1 MDTPAAELACTILV
15 NHRREALGACA
26 CGWGHHPVH
35 YGTTHSQH
43 VLDMLTAAGLKVVT
57 A

>member
-1 MDTPAAELACTILV
+1 MDTPAQEQACTVLV
-15 NHRREALGACA
+15 NHRREALGACS
-26 CGWGHHPVH
+26 CGWGLLPRD
-35 YGTTHSQH
+35 YWQTHSQH